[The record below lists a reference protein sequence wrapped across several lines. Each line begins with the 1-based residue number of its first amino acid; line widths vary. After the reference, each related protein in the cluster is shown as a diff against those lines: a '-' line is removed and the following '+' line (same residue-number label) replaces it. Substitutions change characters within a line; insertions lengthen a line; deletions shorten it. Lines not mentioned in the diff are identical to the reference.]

1 MVKEANGLAT
11 APCGP
16 IVLQLGTEV
25 DDLIASDFE
34 RWCEDHL
41 RDNLRL
47 PGFLS
52 GRRLRRHPTS
62 APNGTSPASLTLY
75 QLEDASA
82 LETPE
87 YAGRRVSMPGHFT
100 DRLRFERAL
109 FRALDEPSVAAT
121 RPVGRAVLHVTIDVE
136 PQWRERFVEWYAKVH
151 VPAVLEAPGML
162 AARRFENVELARGGA
177 LPPGQHPYC
186 ALYEM
191 EATDVLTRPETLAA
205 AARGACP
212 PELAAHRVSA
222 SQVYEEVFRVDA
234 SRPVA

>member
-1 MVKEANGLAT
+1 MIRVTHAGAT

-25 DDLIASDFE
+25 DDAIALDFE

-52 GRRLRRHPTS
+52 GRRLRRSTTS
-62 APNGTSPASLTLY
+62 PPNATSPASLTLY
-75 QLEDASA
+75 QLEAASA

-87 YAGRRVSMPGHFT
+87 YAGRRVSMPAHFAN
-100 DRLRFERAL
+100 RLRFERAL
-109 FRALDEPSVAAT
+109 YRALDEPDGVAAL
-121 RPVGRAVLHVTIDVE
+121 PVGRAILHVAIDVE
-136 PQWRERFVEWYAKVH
+136 PQWRDRFVEWYATVH

-162 AARRFENVELARGGA
+162 AARRFEHVELTRGSA

-191 EATDVLTRPETLAA
+191 EATDLLTRPETLAA

-212 PELAAHRVSA
+212 PDLAAHRVST

-234 SRPVA
+234 SRPDD